1 MLKAY
6 YLRVFVLVLKAQYV
20 FYCGSPETVYTLV
33 IIADNADIVFS
44 GRKKTNKDVLSMV
57 GVLIL
62 IDHDI
67 PELVC
72 VILKHIVVI
81 FKKLNRLYNHIV
93 KIHRVRVFKTL
104 LIYPVKLGDSLAPE
118 IAARFRF
125 VFSRRN
131 KLVLC

>member
-1 MLKAY
+1 
-6 YLRVFVLVLKAQYV
+6 
-20 FYCGSPETVYTLV
+20 
-33 IIADNADIVFS
+33 
-44 GRKKTNKDVLSMV
+44 MV

-125 VFSRRN
+125 VLRRRN
-131 KLVLC
+131 KPVLC